1 MPRLQR
7 PGVAEGVCSDGVQTF
22 GGAGYI
28 VESGVERAYRAARV
42 TRIYEG
48 TNDIQ
53 RLAISRAIAG

>member
-1 MPRLQR
+1 M
-7 PGVAEGVCSDGVQTF
+7 AEGVCSDGVQTF

-28 VESGVERAYRAARV
+28 VESGVERVYRAARV